1 MIISQKIASQVPSQ
15 YYMSLVF
22 SVIAIS
28 YFWASPTACA
38 QGIDRN
44 DPNFDPF
51 PNNNSTY
58 YYGTFNQRNQFIEN
72 LQIEIAKLEWYINH
86 YQMRYNLRR
95 FNAYQLQLYQTE
107 VNNLRMRQAQYRW
120 TLSNALIMR
129 ARQWTDYLLADSYSN
144 SEATSSSDKQR
155 S

>member
-1 MIISQKIASQVPSQ
+1 
-15 YYMSLVF
+15 MSLVL
-22 SVIAIS
+22 SVIAMG
-28 YFWASPTACA
+28 YLWASPTACA

-129 ARQWTDYLLADSYSN
+129 ARQ
-144 SEATSSSDKQR
+144 
-155 S
+155 